1 MRRTFLLTAILCL
14 VASGVAQ
21 NTTSTRA
28 QLARLPLSFEP
39 NRGQTDSEA
48 VFVSHLGGG
57 VLFLTT
63 AGAVL
68 KIGNHDGAGKS
79 ALSPR
84 PPEVLSL
91 KLEKPNAAAKIS
103 AEQPLPGVSNYLIG
117 NDPAKWHTA
126 VPQFARVRYSDIYPG
141 VDLVYYGNGNH
152 LEYDFVVKPGAD
164 PAKIAWK
171 VEGAVMKKNAG
182 GAVQIAARMH
192 SLEFQAAQIYQ
203 TINGER
209 RQITGSYVL
218 RGDTLAFEVGP
229 YDHSRELV
237 IDPVLSFS
245 TYLGGSSNDRMNG
258 IAVDKTG
265 NVYVAG
271 RTESVDYPVLHNIQT
286 YSGGRDVAVTK
297 FNPTGS
303 ALIYST
309 FVGGTSDEI
318 GRGIAIDASGNA
330 YVVGD
335 TFSSNFPTTVGAFQV
350 TYAGDTTGLYGDGFA
365 FKLNSGG
372 NAFVYSTFIGGSGG
386 DELSGAALD
395 ASGNLYSAVITNSTN
410 FPVTPGAFQTTNPNL
425 SLLTGGA
432 LKLNAT
438 GTALVFSTY
447 LGGSGPGVDAA
458 YTVVIDSSNNVYVVG
473 MTGSPNFPTTAGAF
487 DITCGTDGNCNALFD
502 GFVTK
507 LNSRGSAL
515 VFSTFIGGSSGDA
528 VTGIAL
534 DSAKNVYLYGGTD
547 STDFPIT
554 PGSAQPIFG
563 GASAGCNPAT
573 FACGDNF
580 ILKLNPQGSALVY
593 STYLGGSGDENYSQ
607 IEGMKLD
614 ANNNA
619 WVVGETDSVDFP
631 LANAVQAA
639 YGGGTEDAFVTEL
652 NSTGSQFLFSTYLG
666 GNSTDYGTAIA
677 IDTTGNAYVTGA
689 TSSANFI
696 TTPGAF
702 QTQCGTDGTCNGGLL
717 DAFVTK
723 FKLSAD
729 LSVTNSA
736 PRQVTTGGTITY
748 TIVVTNG
755 GTDQATTVQMSDT
768 TPTGTT
774 FSSVSTTSGSC
785 TAPVVGGTGTVKCQA
800 ASLASGANFT
810 VTLVLNVT
818 APSGSTITDKA
829 QVTSKTFDPNLTN
842 NSATARTRVN

>member
-1 MRRTFLLTAILCL
+1 MRSTFLWTVILCL
-14 VASGVAQ
+14 VASGAAQ
-21 NTTSTRA
+21 NTTPTRV

-39 NRGQTDSEA
+39 NRGQIDSEA
-48 VFVSHLGGG
+48 LFLSHLGEQ
-57 VLFLTT
+57 VLFLTAT
-63 AGAVL
+63 GAVL
-68 KIGNHDGAGKS
+68 KIGNEDGVGKS
-79 ALSPR
+79 ALNQR
-84 PPEVLSL
+84 LPEVLSL
-91 KLEKPNAAAKIS
+91 KLENPNSSARIS
-103 AEQPLPGVSNYLIG
+103 AEQYLPGVSNYLIG
-117 NDPAKWHTA
+117 NDPSKWRTGI
-126 VPQFARVRYSDIYPG
+126 PQFARVRYSNIYPG
-141 VDLVYYGNGNH
+141 VDLIYYGNQSH
-152 LEYDFVVKPGAD
+152 LEYDFVVTPGSD
-164 PAKIAWK
+164 PANIAWK
-171 VEGAVMKKNAG
+171 VEGASMKIRADG
-182 GAVQIAARMH
+182 SLQLDAPVH
-192 SLEFQAAQIYQ
+192 SLEFHAPEMFQ

-209 RQITGSYVL
+209 RQVMGTYVV
-218 RGDTLAFEVGP
+218 RGDKLSFEVGP
-229 YDHSRELV
+229 YDRSRDLV

-258 IAVDKTG
+258 ITVDKSG

-297 FNPTGS
+297 FNPAGS

-318 GRGIAIDASGNA
+318 GRGIAIDSSGNA

-335 TFSSNFPTTVGAFQV
+335 TFSSNFPTTVGAFQI
-350 TYAGDTTGLYGDGFA
+350 TYAGDTSGLYGDGFA

-386 DELSGAALD
+386 DELSEAALD

-410 FPVTPGAFQTTNPNL
+410 FPVTAGAFQTTNPNPVL
-425 SLLTGGA
+425 SGGA
-432 LKLNAT
+432 IKLNAT

-447 LGGSGPGVDAA
+447 LGGSGPNADAA
-458 YTVVIDSSNNVYVVG
+458 YTVVIDSSNNVYVIG
-473 MTGSPNFPTTAGAF
+473 MTGSPNFPTTPGAF
-487 DITCGTDGNCNALFD
+487 DTSCGTDGNCNALFD

-515 VFSTFIGGSSGDA
+515 VFSSFIGGSSGDA

-554 PGSAQPIFG
+554 PGSAQTAFG
-563 GASAGCNPAT
+563 GASAGCNPST

-631 LANAVQAA
+631 LANAVQSA
-639 YGGGTEDAFVTEL
+639 YGGGTEDGFVTEL

-677 IDTTGNAYVTGA
+677 IDTSGNAYVTGA
-689 TSSANFI
+689 TSSANFV

-736 PRQVTTGGTITY
+736 PRQVNSGGTITY

-774 FSSVSTTSGSC
+774 FASVSTTSGSC
-785 TAPVVGGTGTVKCQA
+785 TAPVVGGTGTVKCQT

-818 APSGSTITDKA
+818 APSGSSITDKA
-829 QVTSKTFDPNLTN
+829 QVTSKTFDPNPAN
-842 NSATARTRVN
+842 NSATARTHVN